1 MLSESRIYKTKVVQI
16 WDRAGAHP
24 LTESATA
31 ILSKRWSLDKLT
43 LICVGKDV
51 SMSLELKG
59 ADWKAVKSSGFSLLR
74 CL

>member
-31 ILSKRWSLDKLT
+31 IF
-43 LICVGKDV
+43 V
-51 SMSLELKG
+51 
-59 ADWKAVKSSGFSLLR
+59 KALVFG
-74 CL
+74 